1 MPDDG
6 VRRNDMIR
14 AREVRVIGAEGEQLG
29 ILQRSE
35 AIAMAQEV
43 GCDLVEVS
51 SNSEPPVCRIMDYG
65 KFKYEQQK
73 KKQDAKKRQAVVQ
86 VKEIKVRPK
95 TDEHDY
101 ETKVKHIRRFLEDGD
116 RCKVTVFFR
125 GREIVHKDRGLDILE
140 RIVKD
145 LEEGAKVD
153 QEPRAEGRTR
163 QMLLVPKKE
172 LASGCQIVQSLLS
185 RLSRRVWRDSSILKE
200 NHHAEDQNPAFRRE
214 ALRDDRK
221 RQVPSPPPE
230 PSPHPDEEG
239 SGSQDAPRPGHP
251 GRLRQHEGGAPS
263 ASQRL
268 VAVLLPVISGK
279 AAGQEPPATILPAN
293 RLAF

>member
-145 LEEGAKVD
+145 LEDIAKVD
-153 QEPRAEGRTR
+153 QEPRAEGRTL
-163 QMLLVPKKE
+163 QMLLVPKK
-172 LASGCQIVQSLLS
+172 
-185 RLSRRVWRDSSILKE
+185 
-200 NHHAEDQNPAFRRE
+200 
-214 ALRDDRK
+214 
-221 RQVPSPPPE
+221 
-230 PSPHPDEEG
+230 
-239 SGSQDAPRPGHP
+239 
-251 GRLRQHEGGAPS
+251 
-263 ASQRL
+263 
-268 VAVLLPVISGK
+268 
-279 AAGQEPPATILPAN
+279 
-293 RLAF
+293 

>member
-6 VRRNDMIR
+6 VRRNELIH

-29 ILQRSE
+29 ILQRNE
-35 AIAMAQEV
+35 AIAMAREI

-51 SNSEPPVCRIMDYG
+51 SNATLPVCRIMDYG

-101 ETKVKHIRRFLEDGD
+101 ETKLKHIRSFLEDGD

-125 GREIVHKDRGLDILE
+125 GREIVHKDRGIEILE

-145 LEEGAKVD
+145 LEDVGKVE
-153 QEPRAEGRTR
+153 QEPRAEGRTL
-163 QMLLVPKKE
+163 QMLVVPKK
-172 LASGCQIVQSLLS
+172 
-185 RLSRRVWRDSSILKE
+185 
-200 NHHAEDQNPAFRRE
+200 
-214 ALRDDRK
+214 
-221 RQVPSPPPE
+221 
-230 PSPHPDEEG
+230 
-239 SGSQDAPRPGHP
+239 
-251 GRLRQHEGGAPS
+251 
-263 ASQRL
+263 
-268 VAVLLPVISGK
+268 
-279 AAGQEPPATILPAN
+279 
-293 RLAF
+293 

>member
-1 MPDDG
+1 M
-6 VRRNDMIR
+6 RRNDMIR

-101 ETKVKHIRRFLEDGD
+101 ETKVKHIRLIFSAEVGKSALFAIIIIGFAIWR
-116 RCKVTVFFR
+116 
-125 GREIVHKDRGLDILE
+125 IL
-140 RIVKD
+140 
-145 LEEGAKVD
+145 
-153 QEPRAEGRTR
+153 
-163 QMLLVPKKE
+163 
-172 LASGCQIVQSLLS
+172 
-185 RLSRRVWRDSSILKE
+185 RVSSIKSSSS
-200 NHHAEDQNPAFRRE
+200 H
-214 ALRDDRK
+214 
-221 RQVPSPPPE
+221 
-230 PSPHPDEEG
+230 
-239 SGSQDAPRPGHP
+239 
-251 GRLRQHEGGAPS
+251 
-263 ASQRL
+263 
-268 VAVLLPVISGK
+268 LL
-279 AAGQEPPATILPAN
+279 
-293 RLAF
+293 

>member
-6 VRRNDMIR
+6 VRRNELIH

-29 ILQRSE
+29 ILQRNE
-35 AIAMAQEV
+35 AIAMAREI

-51 SNSEPPVCRIMDYG
+51 SNATPPVCRIMDYG

-101 ETKVKHIRRFLEDGD
+101 ETKLKHIRSFLEDGD

-125 GREIVHKDRGLDILE
+125 GREIVHKGRGIEILE

-145 LEEGAKVD
+145 LEDVGKVE
-153 QEPRAEGRTR
+153 QEPRAEGRTL
-163 QMLLVPKKE
+163 QMLVVPKK
-172 LASGCQIVQSLLS
+172 
-185 RLSRRVWRDSSILKE
+185 
-200 NHHAEDQNPAFRRE
+200 
-214 ALRDDRK
+214 
-221 RQVPSPPPE
+221 
-230 PSPHPDEEG
+230 
-239 SGSQDAPRPGHP
+239 
-251 GRLRQHEGGAPS
+251 
-263 ASQRL
+263 
-268 VAVLLPVISGK
+268 
-279 AAGQEPPATILPAN
+279 
-293 RLAF
+293 